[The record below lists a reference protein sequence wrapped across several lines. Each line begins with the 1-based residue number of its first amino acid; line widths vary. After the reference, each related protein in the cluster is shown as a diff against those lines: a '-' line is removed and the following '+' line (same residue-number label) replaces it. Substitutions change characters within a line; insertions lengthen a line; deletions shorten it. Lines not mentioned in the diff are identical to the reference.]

1 MFLYSAHSR
10 DFLFCSFSV
19 SMQRG
24 TSSDNSGGR
33 SVLLTVGCKTTQPSL
48 CGFRIRSLA
57 VWERTLSAKE
67 VRSIYLAGTKGIS
80 KCLLRNVK
88 KVIFQLVCHSWH
100 T

>member
-1 MFLYSAHSR
+1 
-10 DFLFCSFSV
+10 
-19 SMQRG
+19 MQRG
-24 TSSDNSGGR
+24 TSSDNSVSR

-67 VRSIYLAGTKGIS
+67 VRSIYLAGMKGIS

-88 KVIFQLVCHSWH
+88 KSFSDWFATHGIRNEAISQSRL
-100 T
+100 

>member
-1 MFLYSAHSR
+1 
-10 DFLFCSFSV
+10 
-19 SMQRG
+19 MQRG
-24 TSSDNSGGR
+24 TSSDNSGSR

-88 KVIFQLVCHSWH
+88 KSFSDWFVTHGIRNKAISQSRL
-100 T
+100 